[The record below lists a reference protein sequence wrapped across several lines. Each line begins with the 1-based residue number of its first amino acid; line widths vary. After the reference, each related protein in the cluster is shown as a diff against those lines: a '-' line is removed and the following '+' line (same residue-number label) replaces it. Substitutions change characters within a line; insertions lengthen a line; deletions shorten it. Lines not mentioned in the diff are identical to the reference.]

1 MNGRY
6 GPDGAG
12 QHLEVHFA
20 GEASAIMVDLPDG
33 GDSDQVADA
42 LVTCL
47 DAWDVDDA
55 EIRLHDMLGVN
66 GGNVRRGP

>member
-1 MNGRY
+1 VNGHQ

-20 GEASAIMVDLPDG
+20 GETSAIMVDIPDG
-33 GDSDQVADA
+33 GDSDQVVDA

-55 EIRLHDMLGVN
+55 EGRLQETLGAN
-66 GGNVRRGP
+66 GSIRRGP